1 MNWQIDSAHSDITFS
16 VRHMMISKVRGR
28 FTDFSGTINFDE
40 DTPANTSVHVEI
52 DAASIDTQE
61 EDRDTHLR
69 SADFLNVETHPKLIF
84 VGKEVKQTG
93 SDKGKLIGDLTISG
107 VTKEVVLDV
116 EYAGQ
121 AKSPWGTY
129 SAGFYG
135 STEINRK
142 DFGLTWNQTLETG
155 GILVGDKVKI
165 EIDLEI
171 VKQTEAET
179 ESEEEAVTA

>member
-28 FTDFSGTINFDE
+28 FTDFSGTVNFDE
-40 DTPANTSVHVEI
+40 DTPTNTSVHVEI
-52 DAASIDTQE
+52 EAASIDTQE
-61 EDRDTHLR
+61 EDRDNHLR
-69 SADFLNVETHPKLIF
+69 SGDFLDVENYPKLIF
-84 VGKEVKQTG
+84 AGKEVKQTG
-93 SDKGKLIGDLTISG
+93 DNEGKLIGDLTIRG

-135 STEINRK
+135 TTEINRK

-155 GILVGDKVKI
+155 GILVGDKIKI

-171 VKQTEAET
+171 VKQTQEEAET
-179 ESEEEAVTA
+179 AEAAA

>member
-28 FTDFSGTINFDE
+28 FTDFSGTVNFDE
-40 DTPANTSVHVEI
+40 DTPTNTSVHVEI

-61 EDRDTHLR
+61 EDRDNHLR
-69 SADFLNVETHPKLIF
+69 SADFLDAESYPKLIF
-84 VGKEVKQTG
+84 VGKEVKQT
-93 SDKGKLIGDLTISG
+93 SDNEGKLIGDLTVRG

-135 STEINRK
+135 TTEINRK

-155 GILVGDKVKI
+155 GILVGDKIKI

-171 VKQTEAET
+171 VKQTQEEAET
-179 ESEEEAVTA
+179 AAA